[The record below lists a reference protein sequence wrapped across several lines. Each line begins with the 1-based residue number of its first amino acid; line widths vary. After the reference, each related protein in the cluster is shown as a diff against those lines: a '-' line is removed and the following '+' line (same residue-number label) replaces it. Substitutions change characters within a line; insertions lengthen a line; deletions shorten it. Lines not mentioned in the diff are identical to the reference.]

1 VPDAIFLV
9 DTASISDSIFGFEVE
24 FISDVG
30 SAPSSNPSG
39 RILVPYL
46 KIKDTDIANAKIT
59 TIFLLKKDVKNPI
72 ITKIEKV

>member
-1 VPDAIFLV
+1 MDGGM
-9 DTASISDSIFGFEVE
+9 DGGMDVE
-24 FISDVG
+24 SVSCVG

-46 KIKDTDIANAKIT
+46 KINETVIANNKIT

-72 ITKIEKV
+72 ITKIENV